1 MSWPVWLFPHNG
13 HISYCHYKGWNDLVG
28 PLSFNFADISMLKG
42 RGCGSVVLL
51 DSNNTIKLTSPLS
64 LFMLCMF
71 CCFAP
76 KWTWDG
82 FSQPLCC
89 SFTVVYTKFHGSF
102 SNPSL
107 CLILTRKAL
116 FLFWGPLNSRG
127 GGTLTWTVS
136 EFPPISRGSFSKHST
151 WKADFILSRRKP
163 YLEPRNERNG
173 WNGNATWYD

>member
-13 HISYCHYKGWNDLVG
+13 RISYCHYKGWNDLVG

-116 FLFWGPLNSRG
+116 FLFWGPLNYRG
-127 GGTLTWTVS
+127 GGGHTDLNSVRIPS
-136 EFPPISRGSFSKHST
+136 
-151 WKADFILSRRKP
+151 DLSRFFFQTLHLK
-163 YLEPRNERNG
+163 G
-173 WNGNATWYD
+173 WLYFIKEKALFGASEWKKWLKW